1 MTALLRDRQAWLFSA
16 RTFAASIA
24 ALYVAL
30 AGNLSRPYWAMA
42 TVYIVSQPLLGPTRA
57 KGVYRVLGTLLAGA
71 ATLVMLPNLVE
82 TPLLLSAAMAVWL
95 SACLF
100 LALLNRGPRGYAFL
114 LAGYTTAFIG
124 FPAVTAPEGIF
135 DTVVARSEEIVLG
148 TVMAVLFAALVFPAS
163 VRPMLT
169 ARIGNWMQDAAQWC
183 RQVLQRGPAHAPR
196 NRLAADL
203 VQFEALI
210 AFVRHDDPRHAGAA
224 PALEQLRARMLMLLP
239 VLSSITDRLDALHD
253 DTTAQ
258 PELAAL
264 LHDIVAWVDPG
275 DGATADAVDAD
286 ALRARIAA
294 LRPPVGQHIAH
305 LLLASLLLRLEEVL
319 DLWQDCRALEQALV
333 QGTAPAALRAMPNAA
348 SPAMAIPAATAA
360 SPERAAAVRSA
371 TGSAWRV
378 RASSQRPAGLRSD
391 AATAASAG
399 QVEGAPP
406 EPGAPPHTRTSL
418 LQRLRGLSSDT
429 ADVPAR
435 GSTTRHI
442 DFGMVAFSAASAGFA
457 LMAYCVLWIGIGWEG
472 GGNGA
477 MMAAVTAAFFAAQDD
492 PAPSML
498 SFLTWAVVA
507 SVVAGIYL
515 FGIFPAIH
523 DFPMLVLLLAV
534 VFLPLGALLHRPAS
548 MLIALPLVVNLTAL
562 LSLQN
567 TYNAN
572 IQSFVN
578 AAVAMVLGIGFA
590 VVLTR
595 LFRSVGAEWSA
606 RRLVRQGWRTLAA
619 AAEGHGTQDRQ
630 HFAARMLDLLGLLA
644 PRLALTPEGSD
655 LASVDMLNEVRVGL
669 NILQLRSARH
679 GLPQTSKEAV
689 DAILAEVAAHYR
701 QQAAHK
707 RPLPGP
713 DSLRHRL
720 DISLTR
726 VDKVPAGA
734 HRDEALLGLIGLRY
748 SLFAETVQRREDIKH
763 EPSALA
769 PLPPG
774 EGLG

>member
-1 MTALLRDRQAWLFSA
+1 MSPLLRDRQAWLFSA
-16 RTFAASIA
+16 KTFAASIA

-57 KGVYRVLGTLLAGA
+57 KGVYRVLGTLLAGV

-82 TPLLLSAAMAVWL
+82 TPLLLSAAMALWL

-124 FPAVTAPEGIF
+124 FPAVTSPEGIF
-135 DTVVARSEEIVLG
+135 DTVVARSEEIILG
-148 TVMAVLFAALVFPAS
+148 TVMAVLFASLLFPAS
-163 VRPMLT
+163 VKPMVT

-183 RQVLQRGPAHAPR
+183 RQVLQRGPSQAPR

-203 VQFEALI
+203 VQFQALI

-239 VLSSITDRLDALHD
+239 VLSSIADRLDALQRGD
-253 DTTAQ
+253 
-258 PELAAL
+258 AATGSEVATL
-264 LHDIVAWVDPG
+264 LEDVAAWVDHVAG
-275 DGATADAVDAD
+275 TGSADADAARQAE
-286 ALRARIAA
+286 ALRARIEAV
-294 LRPPVGQHIAH
+294 RPMVDQNIDR
-305 LLLASLLLRLEEVL
+305 LLLDSLLLRLKELL
-319 DLWQDCRALEQALV
+319 DLWQDCRALQQALV
-333 QGTAPAALRAMPNAA
+333 QGTAPGALRALSAAAPAA
-348 SPAMAIPAATAA
+348 SMQTDSAARDATAH
-360 SPERAAAVRSA
+360 SA
-371 TGSAWRV
+371 T
-378 RASSQRPAGLRSD
+378 
-391 AATAASAG
+391 
-399 QVEGAPP
+399 
-406 EPGAPPHTRTSL
+406 PGAL
-418 LQRLRGLSSDT
+418 LQRLGFSRRRTAQQALPAQDDAAPHDGALPSSTRGASTQPSGQPSAEIADT
-429 ADVPAR
+429 PVAAHA
-435 GSTTRHI
+435 TRHI
-442 DFGMVAFSAASAGFA
+442 DFGMAAFSALSAGFA

-498 SFLTWAVVA
+498 SFLAWAVVA
-507 SVVAGIYL
+507 SVVAGIYQ

-523 DFPMLVLLLAV
+523 DFSMLVLVLAA
-534 VFLPLGALLHRPAS
+534 VFLPLGALLHRPRS

-567 TYNAN
+567 TYSAN
-572 IQSFVN
+572 LQSFVN

-606 RRLVRQGWRTLAA
+606 RRLVRQGWRTLADA
-619 AAEGHGTQDRQ
+619 ADGHGAQDRQ

-644 PRLALTPEGSD
+644 PRLALTPEASD

-679 GLPQTSKEAV
+679 GLPASSRDAV
-689 DAILAEVAAHYR
+689 DAILRDVAAYYR
-701 QQAAHK
+701 RQVARK

-713 DSLRHRL
+713 DSLRDRL
-720 DISLTR
+720 DASLTR
-726 VDKVPAGA
+726 VGKVPAGA

-748 SLFAETVQRREDIKH
+748 SVFAKTTAQHQDGAEQ
-763 EPSALA
+763 PPALA

-774 EGLG
+774 R